1 MRGLEEKHLYY
12 CCKERNIGDEEE
24 IMKVLDVEKVV
35 NLFDVIKNRRSV
47 RRMAAVQPTRE
58 QVECLLEAASY
69 APNHYMVEPW
79 KFFVLTGQA
88 REELGRV
95 MAEALAARLEET
107 TSDKAQAMLKKER
120 EKPLQAPV
128 IIVVAVERPRLSWER
143 EIENVEAVSA
153 AVQNMLL
160 AAQAMGLASL
170 WRTGDA
176 AYDPHVKAWFGLSP
190 DDHLVAFVYLGF
202 AAVPNLER
210 TPTHFASKTQWWG
223 WER

>member
-1 MRGLEEKHLYY
+1 MRGL
-12 CCKERNIGDEEE
+12 KEGSIFNVVVKRDTGDEEE
-24 IMKVLDVEKVV
+24 IMKVLDVEKSA
-35 NLFDVIKNRRSV
+35 NLFEVIKNRRSV
-47 RRMAAVQPTRE
+47 RRMTAVRPTRE

-69 APNHYMVEPW
+69 APNHYAVEPW
-79 KFFVLTGQA
+79 KFFVLTGQT

-107 TSDKAQAMLKKER
+107 TSNKAQAMLKKER

-128 IIVVAVERPRLSWER
+128 IIVVAVERPHQSWER
-143 EIENVEAVSA
+143 EIENIEAVAA

-190 DDHLVAFVYLGF
+190 DDHLVAFVYLGL

-210 TPTHFASKTQWWG
+210 IPTHFASKTQWWG
-223 WER
+223 WEG